1 MKKVLLWTAGGIGM
15 ATVCGLAGLSHLSA
29 TLVTLTLFCAGT
41 AFLGFLC
48 SWFLGFTWSLPDRIA
63 AWVERLGSNTVI
75 GKRER
80 AE

>member
-1 MKKVLLWTAGGIGM
+1 MKKVLLWTAGGLGM
-15 ATVCGLAGLSHLSA
+15 ATVCGVAGLSHLSA

-41 AFLGFLC
+41 AFLGLVYG
-48 SWFLGFTWSLPDRIA
+48 WFLGFMWSLPDRIA
-63 AWVERLGSNTVI
+63 AWVELPGSNTVG